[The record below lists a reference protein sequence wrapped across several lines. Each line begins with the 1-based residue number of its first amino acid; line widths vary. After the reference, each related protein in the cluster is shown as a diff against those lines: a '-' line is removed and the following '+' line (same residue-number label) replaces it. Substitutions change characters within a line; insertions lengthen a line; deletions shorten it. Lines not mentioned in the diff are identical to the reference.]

1 MARVPATLSNGMARG
16 TTGSSPRVFDSGVP
30 LVLGAVSALVGGV
43 LAVETRRASGSRG
56 VQLSLPLP
64 RARTDEYGR
73 ALPAAFWRWF
83 GNSDAVDDQGRP
95 MVFWH
100 GSEEEGFDTFD
111 VQNKS
116 YGYFFAH
123 DKETARYY
131 GPHLYEVYLKAENI
145 ADFDDDETFYKVA
158 REAVDSDKLE
168 RHESTDW
175 GWNPVESRDFR
186 KKLAEEIREALGNEG
201 TSKRTS
207 KAWAWW
213 RATLK
218 TLKDLTPGER
228 RALLAGDSV
237 AIAETVEYESWED
250 GDDVVE
256 AFWKAVP
263 KRKVAFDRE
272 YPLLN
277 ADIEWARRSY
287 GDQDFYMNHQDDF
300 LHAAENM
307 GYDAVIMTD
316 PSSTGESTS
325 WVMFDPKRIKL
336 VKNRGTFDAEDARMS
351 FNRTARK
358 SGR

>member
-1 MARVPATLSNGMARG
+1 MARVPG
-16 TTGSSPRVFDSGVP
+16 GVP

-43 LAVETRRASGSRG
+43 LAVETRRALGSRG

-64 RARTDEYGR
+64 RARTDEHGR
-73 ALPAAFWRWF
+73 TLPAAFWRWF
-83 GNSDAVDDQGRP
+83 GNSGAVDDQGRP
-95 MVFWH
+95 LVFWH
-100 GSEEEGFDTFD
+100 GSSEEGFDAFE
-111 VQNKS
+111 VQNTS

-123 DKETARYY
+123 DKDTARYY

-145 ADFDDDETFYKVA
+145 ADLDDHETFEKVA
-158 REAVDSDKLE
+158 REAIFSEKLE

-175 GWNPVESRDFR
+175 GWNPMQSRDFR
-186 KKLAEEIREALGNEG
+186 KKLAEEIREALGNES
-201 TSKRTS
+201 TLKRTS
-207 KAWAWW
+207 KVWAWW

-218 TLKDLTPGER
+218 TLDLTSKER
-228 RALLAGDSV
+228 RALLAGDSA

-250 GDDVVE
+250 DDDVVE
-256 AFWKAVP
+256 AFWRAVP
-263 KRKVAFDRE
+263 KRKAAFDHE

-277 ADIEWARRSY
+277 ADIELARQAY
-287 GDQDFYMNHQDDF
+287 GNQEFYMNHQDDF

-316 PSSTGESTS
+316 PSSTGESIS

-336 VKNRGTFDAEDARMS
+336 VKNRGTFDPGDARMS
-351 FNRTARK
+351 FNRAARK

>member
-1 MARVPATLSNGMARG
+1 
-16 TTGSSPRVFDSGVP
+16 
-30 LVLGAVSALVGGV
+30 
-43 LAVETRRASGSRG
+43 
-56 VQLSLPLP
+56 
-64 RARTDEYGR
+64 
-73 ALPAAFWRWF
+73 
-83 GNSDAVDDQGRP
+83 

-100 GSEEEGFDTFD
+100 GSEEEGFDAFE
-111 VQNKS
+111 VQNTS

-168 RHESTDW
+168 RHEMTDW
-175 GWNPVESRDFR
+175 GWNPMQSRDFR
-186 KKLAEEIREALGNEG
+186 KKFAEEIREALGNES
-201 TSKRTS
+201 TSRRTS
-207 KAWAWW
+207 KVWAWW

-218 TLKDLTPGER
+218 TLDLTSEER

-250 GDDVVE
+250 DDDVVE

-277 ADIEWARRSY
+277 TDIELARRSY
-287 GDQDFYMNHQDDF
+287 GDQDFYMNEQDNF

-307 GYDAVIMTD
+307 GYDAVIMSD

-325 WVMFDPKRIKL
+325 WVMFDPSRIKL
-336 VKNRGTFDAEDARMS
+336 VKNRGTFDPGDARMS